1 MFLQSCRWKWKETST
16 KGFFKLSKKNL
27 RHRCFHSLA
36 TFCKGFLGENKGTI
50 NIAECWCEID
60 CTSEDSV
67 IKQSWIAFS
76 QMFPNFQMV
85 HGQLAMS
92 LRRMKTSVICKCQ
105 FFDIQ
110 QWSVLSTTFSVT
122 EISPRRD
129 SAKRQLP
136 RLHSQ
141 FSFTKMLKAPQVLTF
156 TAIWRNVPKPS

>member
-1 MFLQSCRWKWKETST
+1 
-16 KGFFKLSKKNL
+16 
-27 RHRCFHSLA
+27 
-36 TFCKGFLGENKGTI
+36 
-50 NIAECWCEID
+50 
-60 CTSEDSV
+60 
-67 IKQSWIAFS
+67 
-76 QMFPNFQMV
+76 MFPNFQMV

-110 QWSVLSTTFSVT
+110 QSSVLSTTFSVT

-129 SAKRQLP
+129 PAKRQLP

-156 TAIWRNVPKPS
+156 TAIWSNLNVPKPS